1 MSSIVLPKV
10 IATGFPLKYASHSRD
25 FQHVLEISEKYI
37 DSQDKAAYDTLSMLF
52 MQGTKFLASADISL
66 ETGDPILALKF
77 FEKAEDQFLQIKGQQ
92 EFDKASLSPD
102 FKYEINR
109 RIFYIK
115 GRVSRSY
122 GYISRKN
129 QDAEEY
135 VRHLIQAGTDY
146 SEEMI
151 FERNELDYY
160 NLVATLRN
168 LYLVYVDLADFK
180 ARKDSINI
188 QEQRKNLYIMKTN
201 ARKAI
206 FLGAE
211 FEDKFFDN
219 IENRLLSL
227 MTRKFTE
234 RCDEIFDKGAQLSAE
249 ESHDKASMFFHKG
262 EKIYNGLK
270 RVVDSPDFRLQEQ
283 IFKLHKIESIAKN
296 HLLKDDNDA
305 ATHKFREAKKIIQSI
320 VTTVKEFGDPSL
332 IYHFQL
338 NAKYFDAMSIF
349 CNGLKLFDKEEY
361 TESKQHFA
369 EVKETLQELSQEA
382 EKISKPLTQS
392 CNSAMTLVESYTET
406 LNLLMEE

>member
-1 MSSIVLPKV
+1 VPKA
-10 IATGFPLKYASHSRD
+10 IATGFPLKYASHPRD
-25 FQHVLEISEKYI
+25 FQYFLEMSEKFI
-37 DSQDKAAYDTLSMLF
+37 DSQDKTSYDTISQLF
-52 MQGTKFLASADISL
+52 LLGTKFLASADISL

-77 FEKAEDQFLQIKGQQ
+77 FEKAEDQFLQIKGQL

-109 RIFYIK
+109 RIIYIK
-115 GRVSRSY
+115 GRVSRTY

-135 VRHLIQAGTDY
+135 VKHLVQAGADY

-160 NLVATLRN
+160 NLVSTLRN

-188 QEQRKNLYIMKTN
+188 QEKRKNLYIMKTN
-201 ARKAI
+201 ARKAV

-211 FEDKFFDN
+211 FEENFFDS
-219 IENRLLSL
+219 IDNRLLSL
-227 MTRKFTE
+227 MTKKFTK
-234 RCDEIFDKGAQLSAE
+234 RCDVIFDKGAQLSAE
-249 ESHDKASMFFHKG
+249 ENYEKASMFFHKG

-270 RVVDSPDFRLQEQ
+270 RIVDSPDFRLQEQ

-296 HLLKDDNDA
+296 YLLKDDNEA
-305 ATHKFREAKKIIQSI
+305 ATSQFKEAKSVIQSI
-320 VTTVKEFGDPSL
+320 VTTVKEFGDSSL
-332 IYHFQL
+332 IHHFEL
-338 NAKYFDAMSIF
+338 NARYFDAMSIF
-349 CNGLKLFDKEEY
+349 CNGLNSFDSEEY
-361 TESKQHFA
+361 DESKKHFTQ
-369 EVKETLQELSQEA
+369 VKEILQELIQEA
-382 EKISKPLTQS
+382 REVSKPLTQS
-392 CNSAMTLVESYTET
+392 CNSALTLVESYSET